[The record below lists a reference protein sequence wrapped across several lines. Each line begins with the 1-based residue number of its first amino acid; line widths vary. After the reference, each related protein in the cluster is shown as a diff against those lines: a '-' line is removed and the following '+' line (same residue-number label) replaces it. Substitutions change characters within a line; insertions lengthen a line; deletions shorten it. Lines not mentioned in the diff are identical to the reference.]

1 VFSGDT
7 SDCRTCAG
15 VVVAAVASDVVGV
28 DGGEVGLEEAV
39 DRRHSKLKA
48 WETSTVTLES

>member
-1 VFSGDT
+1 MFSGGT
-7 SDCRTCAG
+7 SDCQTCAD

-39 DRRHSKLKA
+39 DRRRSKLKA
-48 WETSTVTLES
+48 LETSTVTLES

>member
-1 VFSGDT
+1 MFSGDT
-7 SDCRTCAG
+7 SDCQTCAG
-15 VVVAAVASDVVGV
+15 VVVAAVASGVVGV

-39 DRRHSKLKA
+39 DRRHSKLKE